1 MKEPPSLVQIVFSKM
16 PADVTYTT
24 YAAILLLASLSVF
37 TTLLGVALAIY
48 AGKRE
53 RAVAA
58 GIGFSAGIMMLVSFF
73 ELMPEAV
80 TETGMGMALTA
91 AALGMLII
99 AALHWL
105 IPHTHLVEEKGAF
118 HQISL
123 RTAYLVAFGLILHDV
138 PEGFAMAN
146 SYIASPS
153 LGVLVALAIAIHN
166 IPEEFAMAVP
176 IVTLKKRRFL
186 YMAGFLSGLAEP
198 LGAVVG
204 LVAVQFHPALNPLF
218 MAFAAGAMIFV
229 SVHELLPMAWRLRK
243 THLFIIGAILSVF
256 VYALLAALVPE

>member
-1 MKEPPSLVQIVFSKM
+1 MIGC
-16 PADVTYTT
+16 
-24 YAAILLLASLSVF
+24 ASSESIRTGSV
-37 TTLLGVALAIY
+37 AQA
-48 AGKRE
+48 
-53 RAVAA
+53 AVAA
-58 GIGFSAGIMMLVSFF
+58 L
-73 ELMPEAV
+73 L
-80 TETGMGMALTA
+80 GMGLVATA
-91 AALGMLII
+91 HM
-99 AALHWL
+99 L

-118 HQISL
+118 RQTLL

-176 IVTLKKRRFL
+176 IVKVKRRRFL
-186 YMAGFLSGLAEP
+186 YTAAFLSGLAEP

-204 LVAVQFHPALNPLF
+204 LVAVHFHPALNPLF

-229 SVHELLPMAWRLRK
+229 SVHELLPMARRYHYI
-243 THLFIIGAILSVF
+243 HLFILGAILSIF
-256 VYALLAALVPE
+256 VYALLAAVVPE